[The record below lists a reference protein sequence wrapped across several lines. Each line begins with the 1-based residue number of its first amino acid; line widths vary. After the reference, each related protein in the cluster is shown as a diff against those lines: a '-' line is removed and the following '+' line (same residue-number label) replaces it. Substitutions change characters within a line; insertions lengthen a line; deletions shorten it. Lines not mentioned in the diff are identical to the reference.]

1 MTGKK
6 LKQMAQA
13 QGMKVYRC
21 SGRWYVALKGYDY
34 ELLLKVE
41 TEETIALAFTD
52 WKARNLAEA
61 A

>member
-21 SGRWYVALKGYDY
+21 SHRWYVTLKGYDY

-41 TEETIALAFTD
+41 TEKTITLAFAD
-52 WKARNLAEA
+52 WKVRGLA
-61 A
+61 